1 MAPPAGLKKKS
12 GVKNPPI
19 FSQEYLIQNH
29 GDIAC
34 GILMV
39 IALGTVVHIT
49 SPYCTA
55 FFGPRHNVTTN
66 DPSSGSK
73 ITQMLF
79 NYGYK
84 DLAVLF
90 SYTLVCITGHA
101 IVQEYVLDKI
111 AKKLHL
117 SKTKNSKFYESGQ
130 LLLFYVISVLWSLM
144 IMNDEGYFKSG
155 LSYLWIDYPYVGMT
169 LMTKLYFLIQISYW
183 LHNFPE
189 LYLQK
194 IRKED
199 IPKRIVYTSLYLIV
213 ILYGYLTRFWRITL
227 VLLNIHYL
235 IEIFFHCSRMIYF
248 YSNHKQTTTIKHAK
262 HTFTLWNIIFVFG
275 RLISVVIAWLTFWF
289 GLKTNSIPKIKFA
302 STTVT
307 SGGNENVIIS
317 NFNTSTVRMLT
328 LFSMVMIQLWL
339 MWNFINFHLRR
350 RREQRALIQS
360 TTNSSNKSKNKNK
373 NLVKK
378 QVETTRDESDD
389 LDADNRDVKLLSSS
403 TGTGGLKKTS

>member
-1 MAPPAGLKKKS
+1 VDSAPLGNTIGDALCDKC
-12 GVKNPPI
+12 
-19 FSQEYLIQNH
+19 LINFL

-39 IALGTVVHIT
+39 IAVGTVVHVT

-66 DPSSGSK
+66 VTTSNIESVTK
-73 ITQMLF
+73 QRMLY

-84 DLAVLF
+84 DLAILF

-101 IVQEYVLDKI
+101 IIQEYILDKI
-111 AKKLHL
+111 GRKLHL
-117 SKTKNSKFYESGQ
+117 SKSKNSKFYESGQ
-130 LLLFYVISVLWSLM
+130 LLLFYVISVLWSLI
-144 IMNDEGYFKSG
+144 IMNEEGYFKSG
-155 LSYLWIDYPYVGMT
+155 LSYLWLDYPYVGMT
-169 LMTKLYFLIQISYW
+169 LMTKLYFLVQISYW

-199 IPKRIVYTSLYLIV
+199 IPQRIVYTSLYLIA

-235 IEIFFHCSRMIYF
+235 IEIFFHCSRIIYF

-262 HTFTLWNIIFVFG
+262 HTFTLWNIMFVFG

-289 GLKTNSIPKIKFA
+289 GLKTNSIDKIKFA
-302 STTVT
+302 STTT
-307 SGGNENVIIS
+307 GIGGNESVIIS

-350 RREQRALIQS
+350 RREQRALTQ
-360 TTNSSNKSKNKNK
+360 
-373 NLVKK
+373 
-378 QVETTRDESDD
+378 
-389 LDADNRDVKLLSSS
+389 
-403 TGTGGLKKTS
+403 KTSVSSL